1 MTIDMVIE
9 LNKGLIISCV
19 NKFYNIDKEDLYQA
33 GVVGLLKAYKN
44 YRYDG
49 KTKFSSYAYKY
60 IYGEMYLLAC
70 ENNIKIN
77 KDILKLSKMINK
89 TKYALAQ
96 KLNKIPTNEEIA
108 TFLTLPVERI
118 NEALM
123 ATDEILSLDNDDNNS
138 LYDVIKDNTNYDD
151 AILLSQG
158 LKYLSDDEKRVIID
172 KYYNDLTQDEIA
184 KKMLLSQVT
193 VSRYEKRSL
202 SKLKEYMKV

>member
-70 ENNIKIN
+70 ENNIN
-77 KDILKLSKMINK
+77 ILKLSKMINK

-108 TFLTLPVERI
+108 TFLALPVERI

-138 LYDVIKDNTNYDD
+138 LYDVIRDNTNYDD